1 MLQAVWALTVSV
13 ALQSAPPRTQ
23 APDQAWTDDQ
33 PFRRIVHNLIHD
45 VRSLPNLDSI
55 LIIAGGA
62 AGALAVHPVDEE
74 VAEWVARQDYS
85 SYAPLGDSL
94 GVGWVHG
101 VAAIGTYS
109 IGRLAHDPKTTHVG
123 SDLIR
128 AQFLNLILTR
138 SLKVAV
144 DRERPGGGSHSF
156 PSGHSSAAFTTA
168 SIIHGHFGWK
178 VGAPAYAI
186 SGFIAWARFRDN
198 SHWVSDVVF
207 GSALGMAVGR
217 AVIVGHGRPRSWTV
231 APVASKGGGGLFFIK
246 RY

>member
-1 MLQAVWALTVSV
+1 V
-13 ALQSAPPRTQ
+13 ALQSASPGAPS
-23 APDQAWTDDQ
+23 PDQPWPDDQ
-33 PFRRIVHNLIHD
+33 PFRRIVQNLVHD
-45 VRSLPNLDSI
+45 FKALPNLDSLLI
-55 LIIAGGA
+55 LGAGA
-62 AGALAVHPVDEE
+62 AGAMAVHPVDDD
-74 VAEWVARQDYS
+74 VANWMAGQDYS

-109 IGRLAHDPKTTHVG
+109 IGRLAHDAKATHVG

-128 AQFLNLILTR
+128 AQFMNLILTR
-138 SLKVAV
+138 SLKLAV

-168 SIIHGHFGWK
+168 SILHGNFGWK
-178 VGAPAYAI
+178 VGVPAYSI
-186 SGFIAWARFRDN
+186 SGFIAWARFRDG

-207 GSALGMAVGR
+207 GSALGLAVGR
-217 AVIVGHGRPRSWTV
+217 AVIVGHQPRKWAVVPT
-231 APVASKGGGGLFFIK
+231 ASKGGGGLMFIK